1 MSIII
6 KFALG
11 AITTIFLRYTRA
23 PKMLSRAYKEHQLKQ
38 AAHREKQGKLNVNNI
53 ALFCPIM
60 AFLKNLN

>member
-1 MSIII
+1 
-6 KFALG
+6 
-11 AITTIFLRYTRA
+11 
-23 PKMLSRAYKEHQLKQ
+23 MLSRAYKEHQLKQ